1 MGVGVGKPWMGW
13 ELGSPSPCTLTSIT
27 PSARIPVTE
36 SELHHC
42 PQQEALQEQLR
53 LLEEENEQLR
63 EEVRIGERA
72 CSCAEG
78 VDTPAPSFLPPS
90 RSLNST
96 TLRRRNRY
104 SSWIVWSSFV
114 PELVTWGRGLSQGAE
129 GRNQDFKSQL

>member
-1 MGVGVGKPWMGW
+1 M
-13 ELGSPSPCTLTSIT
+13 
-27 PSARIPVTE
+27 TE

-63 EEVRIGERA
+63 EEVRMGERA
-72 CSCAEG
+72 CSWAEG